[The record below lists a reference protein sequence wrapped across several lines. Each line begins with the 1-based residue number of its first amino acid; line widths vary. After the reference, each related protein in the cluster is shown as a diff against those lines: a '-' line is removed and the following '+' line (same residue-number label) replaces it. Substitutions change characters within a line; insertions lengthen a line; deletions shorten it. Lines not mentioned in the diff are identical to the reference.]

1 MERNNM
7 DKLALCALMGDQE
20 AQTDL
25 NEQYKLLPCP
35 FCGGEASLFV
45 QNGVR
50 VICPKCDAS
59 SKILVDGRG
68 ARGIA
73 GNATKAVVRA
83 WNTRQPVPVFCK
95 DCKYRNSCS
104 NHIGET
110 AIFGD
115 YDFCSMGERKGDHE
129 TIDL

>member
-1 MERNNM
+1 MMNEVERALLG
-7 DKLALCALMGDQE
+7 DKEEQDALTE
-20 AQTDL
+20 RY
-25 NEQYKLLPCP
+25 ELLPCP
-35 FCGGEASLFV
+35 FCGSKAHLFV

-68 ARGIA
+68 PRGFT

-83 WNTRQPVPVFCK
+83 WNTRTQVVVFCK
-95 DCKYRNSCS
+95 GCKYRNNCA

-110 AIFGD
+110 ATFGD
-115 YDFCSMGERKGDHE
+115 YDFCSMGERE
-129 TIDL
+129 E

>member
-35 FCGGEASLFV
+35 FCGGEAHLFV
-45 QNGVR
+45 RDGVR
-50 VICPKCDAS
+50 VICPKCDVS

-68 ARGIA
+68 PHGIT

-83 WNTRQPVPVFCK
+83 WNTRTQVVVFCK
-95 DCKYRNSCS
+95 DCKYRKDCKHHNG
-104 NHIGET
+104 IMV
-110 AIFGD
+110 AFGD

-129 TIDL
+129 KIDL

>member
-35 FCGGEASLFV
+35 FCGGEAHLFV
-45 QNGVR
+45 RDGVR
-50 VICPKCDAS
+50 VICPKCDVS

-68 ARGIA
+68 PHGIT

-83 WNTRQPVPVFCK
+83 WNTRTQVVVFCK
-95 DCKYRNSCS
+95 DCKYRKDCKHHNG
-104 NHIGET
+104 IMV
-110 AIFGD
+110 AFGD
-115 YDFCSMGERKGDHE
+115 YDFCSWGERENGGG
-129 TIDL
+129 